1 MWSTAGLLQTLSLST
16 IVAGGA
22 SQEPLAQLK
31 NGTYVGRYSA
41 EYNQDF
47 FLGIPY
53 AQPPIGDL
61 RFRQA
66 QSLNETWEGT
76 REAFNYSSLCVG
88 YGLDQ
93 TFYSQSED
101 CLTLNVVRPSGYS
114 ESTLPVGLWIHG
126 GGFTNGGGGDQRYNL
141 SFLVDQSVKIGK
153 PFIGVSI
160 NYRLHAW
167 GFLNSNEF
175 ASEGLT
181 NIGLR
186 DQRLAM
192 HWAQE
197 NIAAFGGDNTK
208 VTIFGES
215 AGGASVGLHLTAYA
229 GRNDSLFRAAILQS
243 GNPIFYAAQ
252 NGNNAYQSY
261 FDEVVAKT
269 GCNGTSDSVQCL
281 RQVSFEQLNA
291 TLGALY
297 LARGNLGPIIDGDIV
312 QNYGSV
318 HLQRGEFVRVPII
331 TGANSDEGASLG
343 PQGINTT
350 EDFKATLA
358 SLPSSFQDEILQA
371 YPDDLSVNVVA
382 SLGQQRP
389 GPPYGAQF
397 RRSASYW
404 GDVYFIAARRQTATT
419 WASNGLAAYSY
430 RFNTIPHGVPPEVGA
445 GHFKEIGYMF
455 RNYLGA
461 GYRPDILPF
470 DGMPESHFELA
481 EFMSSSWASFIGD
494 LDPNAWSGRPA
505 DVDAWPRYAV
515 ESPTN
520 LVFDA
525 NVTSH
530 TEVDGFRKEGIEL
543 INQHALEVYHR

>member
-1 MWSTAGLLQTLSLST
+1 MGYVMHMILT
-16 IVAGGA
+16 
-22 SQEPLAQLK
+22 K
-31 NGTYVGRYSA
+31 NESR
-41 EYNQDF
+41 
-47 FLGIPY
+47 
-53 AQPPIGDL
+53 
-61 RFRQA
+61 
-66 QSLNETWEGT
+66 
-76 REAFNYSSLCVG
+76 
-88 YGLDQ
+88 
-93 TFYSQSED
+93 TFANAR
-101 CLTLNVVRPSGYS
+101 LFVNV
-114 ESTLPVGLWIHG
+114 
-126 GGFTNGGGGDQRYNL
+126 
-141 SFLVDQSVKIGK
+141 
-153 PFIGVSI
+153 
-160 NYRLHAW
+160 
-167 GFLNSNEF
+167 GFLNSNEL

-192 HWAQE
+192 HWVQE
-197 NIAAFGGDNTK
+197 NIAEFGGDSNK

-252 NGNNAYQSY
+252 NGSHAYQAH
-261 FDEVVAKT
+261 FDEVVART
-269 GCNGTSDSVQCL
+269 GCDGTSDRVQCL

-343 PQGINTT
+343 PQGINST

-358 SLPSSFQDEILQA
+358 SLPASFRNEILRA

-419 WASNGLAAYSY
+419 WASHGLAAYSY

-455 RNYLGA
+455 RNYLGT
-461 GYRPDILPF
+461 GYRPDIFPF

-481 EFMSSSWASFIGD
+481 RFMSSGWASFISD
-494 LDPNAWSGRPA
+494 LDPNVWPGRPA
-505 DVDAWPRYAV
+505 DVGAWPEYSI

-520 LVFDA
+520 FVFDA

-530 TEVDGFRKEGIEL
+530 TEIDDFRKEGIDL
-543 INQHALEVYHR
+543 INQYALEVYHR